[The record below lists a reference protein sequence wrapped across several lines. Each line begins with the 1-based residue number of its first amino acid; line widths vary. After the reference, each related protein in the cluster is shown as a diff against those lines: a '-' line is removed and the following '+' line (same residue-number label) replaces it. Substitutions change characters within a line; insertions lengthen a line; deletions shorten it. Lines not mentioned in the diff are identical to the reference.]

1 MKTLNKQLSHYL
13 PDASVASRMI
23 CRTRGA
29 IHPHPPPSL
38 PLEGGGTWLP
48 PLQGEGWGGDG
59 AVFGFGIVKHCIRHF
74 IRDATLAISI
84 NGISVIFNSLG
95 S

>member
-1 MKTLNKQLSHYL
+1 MGTT
-13 PDASVASRMI
+13 VVSRMI

-29 IHPHPPPSL
+29 IHPHPHPSL

-74 IRDATLAISI
+74 IRDATLPS
-84 NGISVIFNSLG
+84 NSPFLFRLYCTIK
-95 S
+95 